1 MFITIDFSERKL
13 WYLIFSFLRGT
24 SAFFQEDSWYGLY
37 GISGICSLINSLR
50 DDVTSVDNHG
60 FGIVPKLES
69 LETNKTNIT
78 NRISSEPGAGA
89 EQSFLCPGKLMIK
102 DGGMIQCDHLL
113 LTKKGKWTIEHENV
127 RPDKNPISTNFKLWT
142 YAWLHSGGQ
151 SGIIPSWLW
160 RPALIDGPDMGS
172 ALFFQ

>member
-1 MFITIDFSERKL
+1 M
-13 WYLIFSFLRGT
+13 IFSFLRGT

-37 GISGICSLINSLR
+37 GISRICSLINRLR
-50 DDVTSVDNHG
+50 DDVISVDNHG

-113 LTKKGKWTIEHENV
+113 LTKKGK
-127 RPDKNPISTNFKLWT
+127 
-142 YAWLHSGGQ
+142 
-151 SGIIPSWLW
+151 
-160 RPALIDGPDMGS
+160 
-172 ALFFQ
+172 